1 MIIVKKGAVKQ
12 EFFVIKIQMQTVHVN
27 GYPAHF
33 KSGIFIFRKGPKES
47 KPAVNST
54 HRNLKP

>member
-12 EFFVIKIQMQTVHVN
+12 EFFVIKIQMQTEQVN
-27 GYPAHF
+27 GYSAHF
-33 KSGIFIFRKGPKES
+33 KSGIFIFRKGRKEA

-54 HRNLKP
+54 HQSLKP